1 MPLFW
6 RILLLNALGLLAAI
20 ALLPGPVGVS
30 TPVPL
35 TAATLLMAGLAA
47 MRGANAQL
55 PRAGL
60 APLQRLTRAMA
71 TIGLPRPGQRPAA
84 GGQAEVAGLI
94 TTFVTL
100 AGRLEEVRTTSS
112 TRALSAQE
120 AERRR
125 SAREPH
131 DQAGQTL
138 AAVRLELERVAVL
151 RRPSRWRA
159 APRQETTRAGLDGGP
174 PAGAPA
180 CRAPGRWTN
189 SVRPARPRLSPPTS
203 PGPAWPRATDSAET
217 RRRRAGGPDSSTTD
231 LAGPRLPARH
241 RLSGHRPPLGRA
253 GAGLV
258 HHRPRRTPACPRAID
273 SADTRRPSAEQG
285 AGLARHRPHQTPPA
299 RAPPTRRT
307 PAAPRPSRGPDS
319 PATGSHRSN
328 SPAWPG
334 TPGSLCG
341 VPPAPADSCV
351 SMTTAAA
358 PATRRREP
366 ASGGMRERA
375 LLVGADLA
383 PGRPG
388 GGTEVRH
395 TVPVPVRHPDR
406 NGRS

>member
-6 RILLLNALGLLAAI
+6 RILLLNALVLIAAM

-94 TTFVTL
+94 TTFDTL

-131 DQAGQTL
+131 DETGQTL

-174 PAGAPA
+174 PERPPAAPRDAGRTRSGRRAHVPRHRLRRA
-180 CRAPGRWTN
+180 LPGRAPPTRRRPTAPRPSGGRT
-189 SVRPARPRLSPPTS
+189 RPPPTS
-203 PGPAWPRATDSAET
+203 PD
-217 RRRRAGGPDSSTTD
+217 
-231 LAGPRLPARH
+231 
-241 RLSGHRPPLGRA
+241 
-253 GAGLV
+253 
-258 HHRPRRTPACPRAID
+258 PACPRATD

-285 AGLARHRPHQTPPA
+285 AGLARHRPHRTPPA
-299 RAPPTRRT
+299 PAPPTQRT

-328 SPAWPG
+328 SPAWHG

-351 SMTTAAA
+351 SMTAAA
-358 PATRRREP
+358 VPATRRREP

-375 LLVGADLA
+375 LLVGAGLA
-383 PGRPG
+383 PGAEAPRSATPSPYPYV
-388 GGTEVRH
+388 T
-395 TVPVPVRHPDR
+395 PDR